1 MNDQGNAVLLVTVDL
16 DPADGAELVEWYDD
30 EHIPAKLR
38 EPGYRSAR
46 RFCADDD
53 PSKYLVIYELD
64 ESSAALMPPAK
75 PPEASERSKA
85 IVGKWKGFTRAVWEE
100 VVASESSDTGK
111 AVLVITIEIDPADD
125 EEFNR
130 WYDEEHFAER
140 LAQEG
145 FISGRR
151 FRLHDGSSKYLVLY
165 QLDEA
170 ASAAKP
176 GYMKAEPGAWTKDMM
191 ARWKDWSRRVWTEV

>member
-1 MNDQGNAVLLVTVDL
+1 MNDQAKAILLVTVDL
-16 DPADGAELVEWYDD
+16 DPADGAELVEWYDN
-30 EHIPAKLR
+30 EHIPAKMQ

-46 RFCADDD
+46 RFRADGDL
-53 PSKYLVIYELD
+53 SKYLIIYELD
-64 ESSAALMPPAK
+64 DSRAALLPPAK

-100 VVASESSDTGK
+100 LVASETSDTGK
-111 AVLVITIEIDPADD
+111 AVLVLTIEIDPADD

-140 LAQEG
+140 LGQEG
-145 FISGRR
+145 FLSGRR
-151 FRLHDGSSKYLVLY
+151 FRLHDDSSKYLVLY

-170 ASAAKP
+170 ASTTKP
-176 GYMKAEPGAWTKDMM
+176 EYLQKEPSERTKDMM